1 MLPIAVK
8 AACEEKLGAPISRAS
23 FIGGGDINEARLLE
37 TRQGPFFLKL
47 NSKPGAI
54 RMFEKE
60 EAGLGLLRK
69 SEAIRVPES
78 LGTGEAENYGFL
90 ILEYIE
96 ETGRS
101 RQFWENFGQAL
112 AQLHR
117 KTDNQFG
124 LNHSNYIG
132 SLLQSNQRHG
142 SWSEFYVLERLEPQA
157 SMAITGNGLWPG
169 AAQDFEK
176 LYKRIEELCPEEPPS
191 LTHGDLWSGNFI
203 SAPGP
208 TPVLID
214 PAVSYAHREMDLAM
228 SQLFGGFSPDFYRS
242 YEETYPTQPGLEER
256 IDIYQ
261 LYYLLVHVNL
271 FGRGYARSVQKILE
285 RYT

>member
-1 MLPIAVK
+1 MLPKAVK
-8 AACEEKLGAPISRAS
+8 AACEEKLGLPVIRAS

-37 TRQGPFFLKL
+37 TGQGPFFLKL
-47 NSKPGAI
+47 NAGPGAI

-60 EAGLGLLRK
+60 EAGLGLLRE
-69 SEAIRVPES
+69 SNAIRVPES
-78 LGTGEAENYGFL
+78 LGAGQAENYAFL

-96 ETGRS
+96 EAGRN
-101 RQFWENFGQAL
+101 RLFWENFGQAL
-112 AQLHR
+112 ARLHQ
-117 KTDNQFG
+117 KTGRQFG

-132 SLLQSNQRHG
+132 SLPQSNHRHD

-157 SMAITGNGLWPG
+157 HMAITVNGLWAG
-169 AAQDFEK
+169 ARQDFDK
-176 LYKRIEELCPEEPPS
+176 LYKRIEEICPEEPPA
-191 LTHGDLWSGNFI
+191 LTHGDLWSGNFL
-203 SAPGP
+203 SAPGAI
-208 TPVLID
+208 PVLID

-242 YEETYPTQPGLEER
+242 YQETHPTQPGLEER

-271 FGRGYARSVQKILE
+271 FGRGYARSVQKIVE
-285 RYT
+285 RYA